1 MSSIVLRFLAE
12 PSTVN
17 FGGKV
22 HGGTVMKWI
31 DEAGYA
37 CASSWAKRYCVTVF
51 VGGIRFHH
59 PVKIGELVEVEA
71 RLAYTGTTSM
81 NISVEVRSG
90 DIKDGQLKKTTECL
104 IVFVSV
110 DEQGRP
116 VPIEPWQPQTAA
128 ETALAQSARAQLDAA
143 RAASR

>member
-1 MSSIVLRFLAE
+1 MSAITLRFLAE

-37 CASSWAKRYCVTVF
+37 CATSWAKRYCVTVF

-59 PVKIGELVEVEA
+59 PVRIGDLVEVEA
-71 RLAYTGTTSM
+71 NLAYTGSTSM

-90 DIKDGQLKKTTECL
+90 DMKSGQLQTTTECV

-110 DEQGRP
+110 DAEGKP
-116 VPIEPWQPQTAA
+116 VPVAPWQP
-128 ETALAQSARAQLDAA
+128 ETKAQIALAERARAQL
-143 RAASR
+143 ASMKR